1 MSRRNTVL
9 RTQLGDAARRP
20 ARLLLMGLAM
30 VIAAFVAFGTVLAE
44 EIAERT
50 VLGRLSGT
58 PAAADVVVGP
68 GDEEGATTRALAAAR
83 QVPGVAEAVGRTDVY
98 VEIDGQPGTGLSL
111 LADPGTGPL
120 ATVRVLTG
128 GYPDAPGEIAVSE
141 RTVDRL
147 DLSVGAT
154 VRVSTGVSEQPV
166 TLTVSGVLEVPED
179 TGELAYTSDG
189 ELSRLAGH
197 DGLMQVEV
205 RFAPDADPDAVR
217 AALDRALAGTGDEG
231 STPVVS
237 SGEEARLAEAE
248 AVSERVHDLFAVI
261 AMFVATAVV
270 AATLVAT
277 STFRIVFA
285 QRMRQLALLRAV
297 GADRS
302 HLFRALVAE
311 GALTGLVAGLTG
323 VLAATG
329 LGYAVPLVLRGL
341 GREVA
346 LPGRPVGAAVA
357 VVLGT
362 VLVAV
367 LAVTAPAVTAA
378 RVAPLEALRTASTT
392 AAQRGVN
399 RLRAVVGIL
408 GVVGAA
414 LVFLTVLRRLPGPTP
429 GPHDPMRLL
438 LLIVASGTLAYT
450 ALVALGPVLVRP
462 VLATIGWPLRR
473 LGPVGRLAVGGV
485 GGAPRRAAAVSVVVA
500 LGVTLI
506 AGALVGSAS
515 LTALSKREL
524 AGMAPG
530 DLHVAAN
537 PDGGGGFLPDGFVER
552 VRAEQDLTTVVP
564 YRGVSGVT
572 VSGGQVESMTAVD
585 LDLRRLSTWADF
597 GAGSGSLDDLGPG
610 RVVLLSYY
618 AEVVGV
624 RPGETLTLTLGDRTV
639 ELRLAA
645 TLDNTPVDAGVLL
658 DPADLDRLGVPA
670 QPTGLLA
677 DLVTDGEDARTAALK
692 TLRTLGG
699 GGVAVQVLADA
710 REDADGDL
718 REIFGVMLAL
728 LGLTVIVSVVGVGTT
743 TALSVVER
751 IRESGLLRAV
761 GMSRNRL
768 RAMLT
773 VEAGLYGLLGAVI
786 GLVLALPYSWLTM
799 AALGG
804 NVPVEFPAGRLALVV
819 VALAAATALAGLLPA
834 RRAARVS
841 PVMALGAGD

>member
-1 MSRRNTVL
+1 ML

-58 PAAADVVVGP
+58 PAAADVVIGP

-98 VEIDGQPGTGLSL
+98 VEIDGRQGSGFSL
-111 LADPGTGPL
+111 LADPGAGPL
-120 ATVRVLTG
+120 ATVRVLRG
-128 GYPDAPGEIAVSE
+128 EYPDAPGEIAVSE

-147 DLSVGAT
+147 DLPVGAT
-154 VRVSTGVSEQPV
+154 VRVSTGLSEQPV
-166 TLTVSGVLEVPED
+166 PLTVSGVLAVPED
-179 TGELAYTSDG
+179 SGELAYTSDG

-205 RFAPDADPDAVR
+205 RFAPGADPDVVS
-217 AALDRALAGTGDEG
+217 AALDRAVAGTGHEG
-231 STPVVS
+231 STPVLA

-297 GADRS
+297 GAERS

-311 GALTGLVAGLTG
+311 GALTGLVAGTTG
-323 VLAATG
+323 VLAAAG
-329 LGYAVPLVLRGL
+329 LGYAVPLVLRSL

-346 LPGRPVGAAVA
+346 SPGRPVGAAVA

-367 LAVTAPAVTAA
+367 LAVVAPAVTAA

-392 AAQRGVN
+392 AAGRGVN
-399 RLRAVVGIL
+399 RLRAAVGIL
-408 GVVGAA
+408 AVVGAA
-414 LVFLTVLRRLPGPTP
+414 LVFLTVLRRLPGPGTQ
-429 GPHDPMRLL
+429 GHDPMRLL
-438 LLIVASGTLAYT
+438 LLIVASGTLAYA

-462 VLATIGWPLRR
+462 LLATVGWPLRR

-537 PDGGGGFLPDGFVER
+537 PDGGGFLPGGFVER
-552 VRAEQDLTTVVP
+552 VRAEKALTTVVP

-572 VSGGQVESMTAVD
+572 VAGGQVGGLLAVD
-585 LDLRRLSTWADF
+585 LDLRRLSTWKDF
-597 GAGSGSLDDLGPG
+597 GAAAGALDDLGPG
-610 RVVLLSYY
+610 RAVLLSHY
-618 AEVVGV
+618 AEAAGV
-624 RPGETLTLTLGDRTV
+624 RPGETLTLTLGGRTV

-645 TLDNTPVDAGVLL
+645 TLDNTPVDAGILL

-710 REDADGDL
+710 RDDADGDL
-718 REIFGVMLAL
+718 REIFRVMLAL

-768 RAMLT
+768 GAMLT

-799 AALGG
+799 AALGES
-804 NVPVEFPAGRLALVV
+804 VPVEFPAGRLALVV
-819 VALAAATALAGLLPA
+819 LTLAAATALAGLLPA

-841 PVMALGAGD
+841 PVVALGAGD

>member
-9 RTQLGDAARRP
+9 RTQLRAATRRP

-30 VIAAFVAFGTVLAE
+30 IIAAFVVFGTVLAE

-50 VLGRLSGT
+50 VLSSLSGT
-58 PAAADVVVGP
+58 PEAADVVIGA
-68 GDEEGATTRALAAAR
+68 GMESDATTRALDAAR
-83 QVPGVAEAVGRTDVY
+83 RVPGVAEAVGRVDVY
-98 VEIDGQPGTGLSL
+98 AEIDGQPGTGISL

-120 ATVRVLTG
+120 ATVRVLRG

-141 RTVDRL
+141 RTADRL
-147 DLSVGAT
+147 DLPVGAT
-154 VRVSTGVSEQPV
+154 VRVSTGVAEQPV
-166 TLTVSGVLEVPED
+166 TLTVTGVLAVPDD
-179 TGELAYTSDG
+179 TDGLAYSRDS
-189 ELSRLAGH
+189 EVSRLAGH
-197 DGLMQVEV
+197 DSLMQVEV
-205 RFAPDADPDAVR
+205 RFASDADPDAVR
-217 AALDRALAGTGDEG
+217 AALDRALVGTGEG
-231 STPVVS
+231 SGTPLLS
-237 SGEEARLAEAE
+237 SGEEARFAEAE
-248 AVSERVHDLFAVI
+248 AVSERVRDLFAVI

-302 HLFRALVAE
+302 HLFRALAAE
-311 GALTGLVAGLTG
+311 GALTGLVAGATG
-323 VLAATG
+323 VLAAAG
-329 LGYAVPLVLRGL
+329 VGYALPLVLRGL

-346 LPGRPVGAAVA
+346 TPGRPVGAAVA

-367 LAVTAPAVTAA
+367 LAVTAPAITAA

-392 AAQRGVN
+392 AAQGGIN
-399 RLRAVVGIL
+399 RLRAAVGIL

-414 LVFLTVLRRLPGPTP
+414 SMFLAVLRQLPGP
-429 GPHDPMRLL
+429 GSDGHDPTRLL
-438 LLIVASGTLAYT
+438 LLIVASGTLAYG

-462 VLATIGWPLRR
+462 VLATVGWPLRR

-515 LTALSKREL
+515 LSALSKREL

-530 DLHVAAN
+530 DLQVTAS
-537 PDGGGGFLPDGFVER
+537 PDGNGLLPGGFVER
-552 VRAEQDLTTVVP
+552 VRAEQNLTTVVP

-572 VSGGQVESMTAVD
+572 VAGGQVEEMIAAD
-585 LDLRRLSTWADF
+585 LDLRQLSTWEDF
-597 GAGSGSLDDLGPG
+597 GAVSGSLDDLGPG

-618 AEVVGV
+618 AEAVGV
-624 RPGETLTLTLGDRTV
+624 RPGETLTLTRGGRAV

-658 DPADLDRLGVPA
+658 HPTDLDRLGVPA

-677 DLVTDGEDARTAALK
+677 DLVTDGEDDRTAALK
-692 TLRTLGG
+692 TLRTLGA
-699 GGVAVQVLADA
+699 GGVTVQVLADV
-710 REDADGDL
+710 REDVGGDL
-718 REIFGVMLAL
+718 TQIFGVMLAL

-786 GLVLALPYSWLTM
+786 GLGLALPYAWLTM

-819 VALAAATALAGLLPA
+819 LVLAAATALAGLLPA

-841 PVMALGAGD
+841 PVAALGEGD